1 MKDHEDLRSA
11 ISIGWLSMFVVL
23 VFNTLTELMMSTM
36 RGEAT
41 HWTQH
46 HVGTEGLIA
55 SLALMPVYALMP
67 ILTRMVSG
75 RWFKWVAV
83 VLGAVIG
90 LITVA
95 HQLGDMLEGER
106 VWYSHATFLVH
117 HVLAVLV
124 LVASVRWLRSGTVD
138 GRS

>member
-1 MKDHEDLRSA
+1 MKDHDLRSA

-23 VFNTLTELMMSTM
+23 VFNTVTELTMSIM
-36 RGEAT
+36 RNDAV

-46 HVGTEGLIA
+46 HVGSEGLIA
-55 SLALMPVYALMP
+55 SLALMPLYGLMP
-67 ILTRMVSG
+67 VLTHTVSG

-83 VLGAVIG
+83 VLGALIG

-95 HQLGDMLEGER
+95 HQISDWLEGER

-117 HVLAVLV
+117 HALAILV
-124 LVASVRWLRSGTVD
+124 LVASVRWLRSGTVNS
-138 GRS
+138 RS